1 MLPNGFEILSCR
13 FSAYGLLATLGA
25 FLAWLLLV
33 RLNDREVQPLSDGS
47 VFALCLVFYAA
58 FYLGAVIMG
67 LVTACISAPTRISDF
82 SGSLTEFIRHISAA
96 KSLYGGL
103 ILSICLS
110 PIFARLTG
118 RSRGDILRLIMPLVP
133 LLLFFGRLGCFMSGC
148 CYGVEASW
156 GQCFPAGGIAPANT
170 PLVPT
175 QLISATAQLLLF
187 VLLIVLR
194 QRMSGEELT
203 LLYLGL
209 YAPFRFLLEFWRGDA
224 VPIGFLSL
232 NQWISLAVLLFIL
245 PAWLILRRKNR
256 PC

>member
-33 RLNDREVQPLSDGS
+33 WLNDREKQPLSDGS
-47 VFALCLVFYAA
+47 VFALCLAFYAA

-67 LVTACISAPTRISDF
+67 LVTVCISAPTRISAF
-82 SGSLTEFIRHISAA
+82 SGTLIEFIRHISAA

-118 RSRGDILRLIMPLVP
+118 HSRGDVLRLIMPLIP
-133 LLLFFGRLGCFMSGC
+133 FLLFFGRLGCFMSGC

-156 GQCFPAGGIAPANT
+156 GICFPDGGAAPAHT

-175 QLISATAQLLLF
+175 QLISAAAQLLLF
-187 VLLIVLR
+187 VLLMVVR
-194 QRMSGEELT
+194 QRMRGEELT

-209 YAPFRFLLEFWRGDA
+209 YAPFRFVLEFWRGDA
-224 VPIGFLSL
+224 VLLGTLSI
-232 NQWISLAVLLFIL
+232 NQWISLAVMLFIL
-245 PAWLILRRKNR
+245 PVWLTHRRKIR

>member
-1 MLPNGFEILSCR
+1 MLPKGIEILGCR
-13 FSAYGLLATLGA
+13 FSAYGLMAALGA

-33 RLNDREVQPLSDGS
+33 RLNDREAQPLSDGRL
-47 VFALCLVFYAA
+47 FALCLVFYAA
-58 FYLGAVIMG
+58 FYLGAVLLGLITAFISDYALTSTFSGTFLELIG
-67 LVTACISAPTRISDF
+67 LVSS
-82 SGSLTEFIRHISAA
+82 S
-96 KSLYGGL
+96 KSLYGAL
-103 ILSICLS
+103 VLSLCLT
-110 PIFARLTG
+110 PVFARLVG

-156 GQCFPAGGIAPANT
+156 GQCFPADGIAPANT

-224 VPIGFLSL
+224 VLLGPLSI
-232 NQWISLAVLLFIL
+232 NQWISLAVMLFIL